1 MPNKQKEPGAKKPDM
16 FSMAI
21 QIVTVAL
28 GGAIGAVQNHKSK
41 NK

>member
-1 MPNKQKEPGAKKPDM
+1 MPNKQEDPGARKPDM

-21 QIVTVAL
+21 RIVGVAL